1 METFLSPVGLH
12 GFGNIQSL
20 GSVKQQGK
28 MSGWRGYCVSGG
40 GERVVCV
47 CVCFFVCVWWG
58 VGWGG
63 KGYNRSHWNVEMCV
77 YKRPVNSC
85 LK

>member
-28 MSGWRGYCVSGG
+28 MSGWRGYCVNGG
-40 GERVVCV
+40 GERVVSVRCV
-47 CVCFFVCVWWG
+47 CVGG

>member
-28 MSGWRGYCVSGG
+28 MSGWRGYCVNGG
-40 GERVVCV
+40 GERVVSVRCV
-47 CVCFFVCVWWG
+47 CVWGGWWG
-58 VGWGG
+58 EEKDIIGLIGMW
-63 KGYNRSHWNVEMCV
+63 KCV
-77 YKRPVNSC
+77 YIKDLLTLV
-85 LK
+85 

>member
-47 CVCFFVCVWWG
+47 CVCVCVC
-58 VGWGG
+58 GG
-63 KGYNRSHWNVEMCV
+63 GGGGEEKDIIGLIGMWKCV
-77 YKRPVNSC
+77 YIKDLLTLV
-85 LK
+85 

>member
-28 MSGWRGYCVSGG
+28 MSGWRGYCVNGG
-40 GERVVCV
+40 GERVVSVRCV
-47 CVCFFVCVWWG
+47 CVG
-58 VGWGG
+58 GWGG
-63 KGYNRSHWNVEMCV
+63 EEKDIIGLIGMWKCV
-77 YKRPVNSC
+77 YIKDLLTLV
-85 LK
+85 